1 MGRGKRNSAIVISS
15 SDDEGNGDF
24 VMEQSPGKP
33 KLKLKSRS
41 ASVPR
46 KNPKRAKI
54 VPLSCSSSV
63 PRHRPKYSGFDEIKR
78 FCDEIKGGFS
88 ELKVSTGRD
97 SSTDLWVDKYKPC
110 SLEELAVQ
118 KKKVEEVKIWFEE
131 RVINRMDRSLN
142 NVLLIAGPAGVGKS
156 TTVHAIASLMGADIC
171 EWNTPTPTI
180 WQEHLHHSNSGLR
193 YMSKLD
199 EFESFVE
206 RMRKYGILPSPVTA
220 RPLAPVVLLVDDLP
234 VVNGKVTYERLK
246 RCLTLLVQSVRIPT
260 AMLFTDHSKA
270 DSTDFHMRYP
280 EELLQSLESAGACKV
295 TFNPITF
302 NSMKKSLEKICRM
315 EQVNVTADSI
325 EAISKASGGDIRNA
339 ITSLQ
344 YFCLNQQSM
353 PSQLS
358 SSCYSTASKE
368 SPDDANTSYN
378 QISMTFGRDETIS
391 LFHALGK
398 FLHNKRENEDIN
410 SSDKGVFVLKEEFTR
425 FPLKMDVPEVV
436 LSQAHGQA
444 RPITDFLH
452 ENVLDFL
459 NEEAADDAWVVSS
472 YLSDADFL
480 LSPSKNMIATNFG
493 TENLQHLVAAS
504 VAVRGV
510 LFGNNHPSPSR
521 WHAIRRPKLWQVEQ
535 SMWQNK
541 FQMSRERGYY
551 YVEHQDQK
559 SMPMQSVI
567 ATEIKPILKWL
578 GHRVHDEFGIEQAFE
593 DVKSDYDTSDDDI
606 DDW

>member
-1 MGRGKRNSAIVISS
+1 
-15 SDDEGNGDF
+15 
-24 VMEQSPGKP
+24 
-33 KLKLKSRS
+33 
-41 ASVPR
+41 
-46 KNPKRAKI
+46 
-54 VPLSCSSSV
+54 
-63 PRHRPKYSGFDEIKR
+63 
-78 FCDEIKGGFS
+78 
-88 ELKVSTGRD
+88 
-97 SSTDLWVDKYKPC
+97 
-110 SLEELAVQ
+110 
-118 KKKVEEVKIWFEE
+118 
-131 RVINRMDRSLN
+131 
-142 NVLLIAGPAGVGKS
+142 
-156 TTVHAIASLMGADIC
+156 
-171 EWNTPTPTI
+171 
-180 WQEHLHHSNSGLR
+180 
-193 YMSKLD
+193 
-199 EFESFVE
+199 
-206 RMRKYGILPSPVTA
+206 
-220 RPLAPVVLLVDDLP
+220 
-234 VVNGKVTYERLK
+234 
-246 RCLTLLVQSVRIPT
+246 
-260 AMLFTDHSKA
+260 
-270 DSTDFHMRYP
+270 
-280 EELLQSLESAGACKV
+280 
-295 TFNPITF
+295 
-302 NSMKKSLEKICRM
+302 MKKSLEKICRM

-353 PSQLS
+353 PSQPS
-358 SSCYSTASKE
+358 SSCYSTPSKE
-368 SPDDANTSYN
+368 SLDHANTSYN

-398 FLHNKRENEDIN
+398 FLHNKRENEDTN
-410 SSDKGVFVLKEEFTR
+410 SSDRGVFVLKEEFTR

-535 SMWQNK
+535 STWQNK
-541 FQMSRERGYY
+541 CQMSRERGHY
-551 YVEHQDQK
+551 YVDHLDQK

-567 ATEIKPILKWL
+567 ATEIKPILKWI
-578 GHRVHDEFGIEQAFE
+578 GHRVHGEFGIEQAFE
-593 DVKSDYDTSDDDI
+593 DVNENFVNSFSLGDKSDYDISDDDI
-606 DDW
+606 EDC